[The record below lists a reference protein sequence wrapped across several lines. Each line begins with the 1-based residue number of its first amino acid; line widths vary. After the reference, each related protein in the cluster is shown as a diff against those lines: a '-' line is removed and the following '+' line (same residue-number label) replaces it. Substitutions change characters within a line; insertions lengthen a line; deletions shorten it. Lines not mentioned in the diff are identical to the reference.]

1 MPNTIA
7 KEREEDEHRVLTSRC
22 QAVCDLLVRHD
33 PFHETFLLHLPES
46 AGEDARR
53 QPRIVA
59 QDLPKPRQLQERHVP
74 QDEQRPF
81 APEPFDALADR
92 IRLVRQERVDLAFT
106 LPGIS
111 PPSHHYPSGPYQA
124 YILSNGYHFARPRA
138 YDGTEEDPNG
148 IRRGRLDGFLRV
160 FEHRS
165 SRDPEFLGEG
175 FRLALRV
182 REVPHGRLPL
192 VPNAGGGQ
200 GGVRPAQAK
209 EIPGSTSY
217 VRVDDLDAARK
228 KVERAGGQIVLPR
241 VDVPGMGS
249 FFWFRAPGGPIL
261 AAWQDAPALPTERD

>member
-22 QAVCDLLVRHD
+22 QAVCDLFVRHD

-92 IRLVRQERVDLAFT
+92 IRLVRQERVDLAFI

-165 SRDPEFLGEG
+165 GRDPELLGEG

-192 VPNAGGGQ
+192 VPNARRWARRHPTGAGERGP
-200 GGVRPAQAK
+200 GEHELRARRRPRCGAN
-209 EIPGSTSY
+209 EG
-217 VRVDDLDAARK
+217 
-228 KVERAGGQIVLPR
+228 RAGGWADRLATRGCSRHGELLLVPRARWPDPRGMARCPR
-241 VDVPGMGS
+241 VADG
-249 FFWFRAPGGPIL
+249 A
-261 AAWQDAPALPTERD
+261 